1 MSKDDENIFPDL
13 SGLNIPAEDEEEEIL
28 PGDEPAEE
36 DFFGREQNAE
46 KLALCCHIMDMAD
59 GIKRAAP
66 YHISVKSTNPEDNT
80 NRGWIMY
87 LELHSPAVFLSL
99 ELRKRLCEMMLAA
112 DRLVITAVPEKSC
125 TRFTCVV
132 TDLWRE

>member
-13 SGLNIPAEDEEEEIL
+13 SMLNSSVEDEEEEIL

-46 KLALCCHIMDMAD
+46 KLALCRHIENMAN

-66 YHISVKSTNPEDNT
+66 YHIRVKAADPDDNT
-80 NRGWIMY
+80 KRAWVMF
-87 LELHSPAVFLSL
+87 LELHSPAVFLSM

-112 DRLVITAVPEKSC
+112 DRLVITAVPEKTC
-125 TRFTCVV
+125 TRFTFVV
-132 TDLWRE
+132 TDLWEE